1 MLRLNPCILVT
12 GKWRIGVCL
21 LKAQSEA
28 ARDLMSPRQQL
39 MGFYSKE
46 GEMHMCTM
54 RGERGRGSA
63 KAIVQLHPTRGMVVV
78 GGREGPEAYTL
89 MCIMAMSIHF
99 IIFKTKKC
107 DIPLNNG
114 RYLFSGKVSMH

>member
-1 MLRLNPCILVT
+1 MCKACCNPDVLGGRGWGC
-12 GKWRIGVCL
+12 W
-21 LKAQSEA
+21 
-28 ARDLMSPRQQL
+28 ARGLPSQPR
-39 MGFYSKE
+39 E
-46 GEMHMCTM
+46 D
-54 RGERGRGSA
+54 GSA

>member
-1 MLRLNPCILVT
+1 
-12 GKWRIGVCL
+12 
-21 LKAQSEA
+21 
-28 ARDLMSPRQQL
+28 
-39 MGFYSKE
+39 
-46 GEMHMCTM
+46 
-54 RGERGRGSA
+54 
-63 KAIVQLHPTRGMVVV
+63 MVVV

-114 RYLFSGKVSMH
+114 RYLFSGKVSMHC